1 MMWWGTWTS
10 WNIYM
15 YILTYWPICITSV
28 PEDVCRDSLWNIWF
42 LLCMDDFMHL
52 VTIKIQILNNKC
64 LV

>member
-1 MMWWGTWTS
+1 
-10 WNIYM
+10 M